1 MNYITLLRGINV
13 SGKNIIKMT
22 ELTAMMETLKFKNIK
37 TYIQSGNIV
46 FSDSSSDTQKLEAKI
61 KAAILKT
68 FGHTVPVLVI
78 EASVFSEVIKKN
90 PYLKEAKSDNS
101 FWHVTLLSHLPETEK
116 VKLLQTG
123 EYGSTTFKYV
133 NKAIYLYTPDGYG
146 NTKLSNTFIESKLK
160 VSATT
165 RNWKTM
171 LTLQE
176 MTEKI

>member
-1 MNYITLLRGINV
+1 MNYIALLRGINLG
-13 SGKNIIKMT
+13 GKNSIKMV
-22 ELTAMMETLKFKNIK
+22 ELTAMMEVLKFKNVK

-46 FSDSSSDTQKLEAKI
+46 FSDTEKDTLKLETKI

-78 EASVFSEVIKKN
+78 ETSIFNTIIKKN
-90 PYLKEAKSDNS
+90 PYLKELKSDS
-101 FWHVTLLSHLPETEK
+101 AFWHVTLLSEVPEPEK
-116 VKLLQTG
+116 IKLLQSFDF
-123 EYGSTTFKYV
+123 GSTTFKYV
-133 NKAIYLYTPDGYG
+133 DKAIYLFTPDGYG
-146 NTKLSNTFIESKLK
+146 NTKLSNTFIEKKLK

-176 MTEKI
+176 MIENI

>member
-1 MNYITLLRGINV
+1 MNYIALLRGINV
-13 SGKNIIKMT
+13 SGKNSIKMV
-22 ELTAMMETLKFKNIK
+22 ELTAMMEALKFKNIK

-46 FSDSSSDTQKLEAKI
+46 FSDNSDDTRKLEAKI

-78 EASVFSEVIKKN
+78 EASIFTEVIKKN
-90 PYLKEAKSDNS
+90 PYLKATKSDS
-101 FWHVTLLSHLPETEK
+101 AFWHVTLLSEAPESEK
-116 VKLLQTG
+116 VKLLQG
-123 EYGSTTFKYV
+123 GDFGSTTFKYV
-133 NKAIYLYTPDGYG
+133 DKAIYLYTPDGYG
-146 NTKLSNTFIESKLK
+146 NTKLSNTFLENKLK

-176 MTEKI
+176 MVEKI

>member
-1 MNYITLLRGINV
+1 MNYIALLRGINV
-13 SGKNIIKMT
+13 SGKNTIKMV

-46 FSDSSSDTQKLEAKI
+46 FSDNSTDTFKLETKI

-78 EASVFSEVIKKN
+78 AANIFSEVIKKN
-90 PYLKEAKSDNS
+90 PYLKEVKSDS
-101 FWHVTLLSHLPETEK
+101 AFWHVTLLSDIPEPEK
-116 VKLLQTG
+116 VKLLQTS

-146 NTKLSNTFIESKLK
+146 NTKLTNTFIENKLK

-171 LTLQE
+171 LALQE
-176 MTEKI
+176 IVASV